1 MVNALS
7 KITAA
12 LLAVLLL
19 FLFPALQAAQR
30 QEDLRYLAAYHTLVQ
45 FADAVR
51 NKGFVTPDMY
61 EDFVHE
67 LELSGGW
74 YEVELEHRH
83 KIYHPEYGDPADPG
97 TFLGDFSVVYNAY
110 YTSDIL
116 KVLFPSG
123 TGQEGVPYKLEEGDF
138 FTVTAYDRSRS
149 PLDILSEFLYNSEG
163 KKGPSLLTYGGMV
176 LNEDY

>member
-30 QEDLRYLAAYHTLVQ
+30 QEDIRYLAAYRTLVQ
-45 FADAVR
+45 FTDAVR
-51 NKGFVTPDMY
+51 NKGVVTPTMY
-61 EDFVHE
+61 EDFVRE
-67 LELSGGW
+67 IEITGGG

-83 KIYHPEYGDPADPG
+83 KSYHPEYADPADPT
-97 TFLGDFSVVYNAY
+97 TFQNDFSVVYDAF
-110 YTSDIL
+110 YTPDIL
-116 KVLFPSG
+116 QVMFPAR
-123 TGQEGVPYKLEEGDF
+123 TGQKEDTYVLQEGDF
-138 FTVTAYDRSRS
+138 FAVTVVDRSRS
-149 PLDILSEFLYNSEG
+149 PFDILSEFLYNGAGREN
-163 KKGPSLLTYGGMV
+163 PSLLTYGGMV

>member
-19 FLFPALQAAQR
+19 FLFPALQTAQR
-30 QEDLRYLAAYHTLVQ
+30 QEDIRYLAAYRTLVQ
-45 FADAVR
+45 FTDAVR
-51 NKGFVTPDMY
+51 NKGLVTPAMY
-61 EDFVHE
+61 EDFVRDME
-67 LELSGGW
+67 QNGGG

-97 TFLGDFSVVYNAY
+97 TFLNDFSVVYDAF
-110 YTSDIL
+110 YTADIL

-123 TGQEGVPYKLEEGDF
+123 TGQEGEPYKLQEGDF
-138 FTVTAYDRSRS
+138 FAVTALDHARS
-149 PLDILSEFLYNSEG
+149 PLDIFSEFLYNGAGHEKS
-163 KKGPSLLTYGGMV
+163 SLLTYGGMV

>member
-1 MVNALS
+1 MTNALS

-30 QEDLRYLAAYHTLVQ
+30 QEDIRYLAAYRVMVQ
-45 FADAVR
+45 FTDAVR
-51 NKGFVTPDMY
+51 NKGVVTPTMY
-61 EDFVHE
+61 EDFIRE
-67 LELSGGW
+67 LETTGGG

-83 KIYHPEYGDPADPG
+83 KTYHPEYGDPADPA
-97 TFLGDFSVVYNAY
+97 TFLNGFSVVYDSY

-116 KVLFPSG
+116 EAMFPTG
-123 TGQEGVPYKLEEGDF
+123 AGQEGEAYKLQEGDF
-138 FTVTAYDRSRS
+138 IAVTALDHNRS
-149 PLDILSEFLYNSEG
+149 PYDILSEFLYPGADKANS
-163 KKGPSLLTYGGMV
+163 SLLTYGGMV

>member
-30 QEDLRYLAAYHTLVQ
+30 QEDIRYLAAYRALVQ

-51 NKGFVTPDMY
+51 NKGVVTPTMY
-61 EDFVHE
+61 EDFIRE
-67 LELSGGW
+67 LETTGGG

-83 KIYHPEYGDPADPG
+83 KVYHPEYGDPADPA
-97 TFLGDFSVVYNAY
+97 TFLNGFSVVYDAF

-116 KVLFPSG
+116 QAMFPTG
-123 TGQEGVPYKLEEGDF
+123 PGQEGESYKLQEGDF
-138 FTVTAYDRSRS
+138 FAVSVLDRSRS
-149 PLDILSEFLYNSEG
+149 PYDILSEFLYHGAG
-163 KKGPSLLTYGGMV
+163 KANPSQLTYGGMV